1 MFRIVVIFGLCWMIV
16 AVLGLVR
23 ASAATPSFD
32 CDGAKTEVER
42 LICTDDELAAL
53 DVKLAKMFA
62 SALAKAPADAVT
74 ALKASQKAWPRSL
87 KSSPQGVLVPWAN
100 TSNWCLVGW

>member
-1 MFRIVVIFGLCWMIV
+1 MIV

-74 ALKASQKAWPRSL
+74 ALKASQKAWRKQLL
-87 KSSPQGVLVPWAN
+87 KCGKDGNPHQCIHNAYSSRLSG
-100 TSNWCLVGW
+100 S